1 MPNGKP
7 GRPRMYDGVRCMFP
21 ECDAPATA
29 HRLCRIHY
37 SVWPFHMFLHGD
49 KITETRVNRYGY
61 REARVDGIWVL
72 EHRLIMTK
80 ILCRR
85 RVVAWRGGKASERSP
100 LPFKVGCG
108 AVKGGA
114 LVFAAHRR
122 CSRSLRV
129 GARVEGSC
137 LSRAGNATV

>member
-80 ILCRR
+80 IMGRMLEHSEIIQWRDGNPLNNDPSNLELTSRAEKARR
-85 RVVAWRGGKASERSP
+85 RKDR
-100 LPFKVGCG
+100 L
-108 AVKGGA
+108 
-114 LVFAAHRR
+114 
-122 CSRSLRV
+122 
-129 GARVEGSC
+129 
-137 LSRAGNATV
+137 